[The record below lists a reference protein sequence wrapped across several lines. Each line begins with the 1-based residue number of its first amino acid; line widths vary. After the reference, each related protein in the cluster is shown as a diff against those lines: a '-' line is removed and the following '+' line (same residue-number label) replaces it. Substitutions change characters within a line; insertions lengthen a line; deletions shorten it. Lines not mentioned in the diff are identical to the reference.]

1 MSKIISNISKPFNS
15 LITIYNK
22 TSTWGKI
29 LIIVIIFLIVIT
41 LFKSAGQRINIE
53 GFEEQKTYTY
63 KTGENIYDSFYAD
76 VYEYL
81 AFNKIKDNYEIGQIV
96 NSTKPTEQSTIL
108 DIGSGIGNHVAGL
121 SEQGLNAIGLD
132 NSQAMIDK
140 AKQKFPELN
149 FIHGNALNSNQ
160 FQQNSFTHILCLYH
174 TIYYFQDKAQFFA
187 NCMNWLQG
195 GGYLVVHTVDRE
207 MFDPILQAAN
217 PLLMLT
223 PQRHSPK
230 RITTSKITFDKFK
243 YFADYQLDQNTNS
256 AKFIEK
262 FSNKTSGKV
271 FRKNEHQLYIEPES
285 DILNMAQEAGFIIHA
300 EIDLIKVGYE
310 YNKLVVFQKP
320 E

>member
-1 MSKIISNISKPFNS
+1 MVNISKQFKSIMN
-15 LITIYNK
+15 IYNK
-22 TSTWGKI
+22 TSTWGKL
-29 LIIVIIFLIVIT
+29 LIIVLIFLIVIT
-41 LFKSAGQRINIE
+41 IFKSAGQRISVE
-53 GFEEQKTYTY
+53 GFQEQTTYTH

-81 AFNKIKDNYEIGQIV
+81 AFNKVKDDYEIGEII
-96 NSTKPTEQSTIL
+96 NSTKPTEKAVIL

-121 SEQGLNAIGLD
+121 TELGYNATGLD
-132 NSQAMIDK
+132 NSQAMI
-140 AKQKFPELN
+140 AKSKERFPELN
-149 FIHGNALNSNQ
+149 FIQGNALNSNQ
-160 FQQNSFTHILCLYH
+160 FQQNTFTHILCLYH
-174 TIYYFQDKAQFFA
+174 TIYYFQDKALFFA

-195 GGYLVVHTVDRE
+195 GGYLVVHLVDRE

-217 PLLMLT
+217 PLLILT

-243 YFADYQLDQNTNS
+243 YMADYQLDSGNNS
-256 AKFIEK
+256 AKFVEK
-262 FSNKTSGKV
+262 FTNKTSGKV

-310 YNKLVVFQKP
+310 YNKLIIFQKP